1 MDISQQA
8 AMIAVQG
15 VPNLLSYGVVAAL
28 PNIGDKVIV
37 EVGAG
42 KRTGWVID
50 ICSVEQA
57 IKNFRTVDKKATSNQ
72 LSLIKIEST
81 APKNKL
87 KPILETSPGFSS
99 DLLPLL
105 QWISDY
111 YGFALADVIE
121 NAVPTMSH
129 AKPRK
134 FVALA
139 ETIASTAC
147 EELMSTLEKKAPAQ
161 AKVVAYL
168 YDNGSCLITEL
179 ENSIPSSRSAIRA
192 LEKKGVIAITEQ
204 QLSRDAVATHQPV
217 IVPDLTPDQQHA
229 LQLINANIAADTFST
244 TLLLGV
250 TGSGKTEVYIR
261 AIQQVIAQGKSALII
276 VPEIAL
282 TPQLLA
288 NLQRRFDQEIAVLHS
303 QVLASQRWGSWE
315 SLLSGNIR
323 IAIGARSAIFAPMK
337 NLGLIIVDEEHESS
351 YKQSDGIRYHGRD
364 VAVMRAKFAN
374 CPIVLGSATP
384 SFESL
389 LNVKRGR
396 YQLAEMKN
404 RVTARPLPTIEVV
417 DLNSIKRKEMVS
429 ENISPLLYQALCET
443 ISRGEQVIILYN
455 RRGFS
460 SYLQCS
466 SCGDAVICPSCSVT
480 MTYHRSSNILVC
492 HHCGHRRTSPAYCHC
507 RDTRISRV
515 ECDHEGNPT
524 ADAES
529 LEKVGALEHRGSGTE
544 KVVDELALLFP
555 TATIGRLDRDS
566 VTERDAYRSIL
577 ERVRSGE
584 TQILVGTQM
593 IAKGHDLPNVTL
605 VGIID
610 ADIGLHLPDFRA
622 SERAFQLITQAAG
635 RAGRANLPGRV
646 VLQTRE
652 PKHPTI
658 VAAVENRFKAF
669 ARFELDFRQG
679 LNYPPWGRMM
689 RIIVSSQDRQHT
701 AQSAKLVSAA
711 TRQILASLTQDNP
724 NDQPH
729 VLGPTPAAIEKLKDR
744 YRYHMLIKANSAKL
758 LSELA
763 QSLQLWKLAQKTQRQ
778 FRLVV
783 DIDPLDML

>member
-1 MDISQQA
+1 MDLAQQA

-15 VPNLLSYGVVAAL
+15 VPTLLSYGIVAEA
-28 PNIGDKVIV
+28 PNVGDKVVV
-37 EVGAG
+37 EVGTA
-42 KRTGWVID
+42 KRSGWVID
-50 ICSVEQA
+50 ICSVDDATKGFATATKE
-57 IKNFRTVDKKATSNQ
+57 VDKNQ
-72 LSLIKIEST
+72 LSLLEVQSQ
-81 APKNKL
+81 PKQRKL

-121 NAVPTMSH
+121 NAVPTVTH
-129 AKPRK
+129 AKQRK
-134 FVALA
+134 FVVLSKAL
-139 ETIASTAC
+139 TADEC
-147 EELMSTLEKKAPAQ
+147 RELISTLEKKAPTQ
-161 AKVVAYL
+161 SQVLDYLVA
-168 YDNGSCLITEL
+168 NGSSLVTEL
-179 ENSIPSSRSAIRA
+179 EIKMPSSRSAIRA
-192 LEKKGVIAITEQ
+192 LEKKGLVEVVDQKLESLSSVAKQKIT
-204 QLSRDAVATHQPV
+204 
-217 IVPDLTPDQQHA
+217 VPELTDDQTNA
-229 LQLINANIAADTFST
+229 LQILNANIKANKFSA

-261 AIQQVIAQGKSALII
+261 AIQQVIALGKTALII

-282 TPQLLA
+282 TPQLLT
-288 NLQRRFDQEIAVLHS
+288 NLQNRFDQEIAVLHS

-315 SLLSGNIR
+315 SLLSGETR

-337 NLGLIIVDEEHESS
+337 NLGLIIVDEEHEGS

-404 RVTARPLPTIEVV
+404 RVTSRPLPAIEVV

-429 ENISPLLYQALCET
+429 ENISPHLYQALCET

-466 SCGDAVICPSCSVT
+466 SCGDAVVCPSCSVT
-480 MTYHRSSNILVC
+480 MTYHRGSNILVC
-492 HHCGHRRTSPAYCHC
+492 HHCGHRKAAPTYCHC
-507 RDTRISRV
+507 RDEKVARV
-515 ECDHEGNPT
+515 ECDLEGNPIV
-524 ADAES
+524 DAET

-577 ERVRSGE
+577 ERVRNGE

-635 RAGRANLPGRV
+635 RAGRANLVGRV

-689 RIIVSSQDRQHT
+689 RIIISSQDRQQT
-701 AQSAKLVSAA
+701 VKFAKLVSSA
-711 TRQILASLTQDNP
+711 TRQILASLTENQNE
-724 NDQPH
+724 QPQI
-729 VLGPTPAAIEKLKDR
+729 LGPAPAAIEKLKDR
-744 YRYHMLIKANSAKL
+744 YRYHMLIKASSAKL

-763 QSLQLWKLAQKTQRQ
+763 QSLQLWKLSQKTQKQ